1 MPRKKAVLVDAS
13 GWGLTKGQRK
23 EIDDTRELY
32 RNNFEL
38 FCKSELNIIDRDS
51 PTGAA
56 VKLFKWNAAQQKLN
70 RTIDL
75 IKLYNLRRTKE
86 LHAKDPRVPVSE
98 FPVQVVILKPRKVG
112 ISTFLQ
118 ARSIWRAEFE
128 ANISCLIMAHEL
140 GAARN
145 IASISKRYLD
155 LWRPLKNDYRKTIQK
170 CTDNGI
176 VWGTDPVVGKEWG
189 SKIIVATGGMANKGT
204 SRSFTYHFV
213 HISEE
218 AHFRSESEVSA
229 ALAATVPFKET
240 YEESTANGI
249 GGMFYDNYRNA
260 ADIESVLKGDIPPN
274 WNGKFRFFF
283 SWLEDPSYRL
293 PITDQERD
301 YILQSLSPR
310 ESQLMEHFKADIEQ
324 LAWRRY
330 KIGSECT
337 AQSEMDPEDYFNQ
350 EYPTEPDDAFVST
363 GSNAFYLRGLTKMH
377 TQNRNDHFIAWQGH
391 LTAMEAGECHKME
404 TNYQPSCIMYRDPVP
419 GSQYIIGVDTAEGL
433 QHGDDSVISVWH
445 RKGAEYMEEVAR
457 VINKATPDELANMV
471 IFLARHYNDAFVIPE
486 CNNAGGALC
495 LHIHRSGYPHMYIRE
510 NPEKISDQ
518 DRNHSFMFGFHTGAR
533 TKPLLVSAGQQA
545 CREGKILI
553 RNKTALRQWEI
564 YKNADG
570 RYMAPEGEKDD
581 CVMADLLAIWGHFS
595 NAAPLARK
603 YTGENEQKNTV
614 NGREISE
621 EDKQIWERLKK
632 LKKEQAKLNQRRRVL
647 RADAILQRIF

>member
-1 MPRKKAVLVDAS
+1 MPRKKATVVDS
-13 GWGLTKGQRK
+13 LGWGLTKGQRK
-23 EIDDTRELY
+23 EIDDTRDLY

-38 FCKSELNIIDRDS
+38 FCKSELHIIDRDS
-51 PTGAA
+51 PTGAS
-56 VKLFKWNAAQQKLN
+56 VRLFKWNQAQHKLN

-86 LHAKDPRVPVSE
+86 LHAKDPRAPVSE
-98 FPVQVVILKPRKVG
+98 YPVQVVILKPRKVG
-112 ISTFLQ
+112 ISTYLQ

-128 ANISCLIMAHEL
+128 ANITCLIMAHEL

-155 LWRPLKNDYRKTIQK
+155 LWKPLKNDYRKEIHK

-176 VWGTDPVVGKEWG
+176 TWGTDPVVGKEWG

-218 AHFRSESEVSA
+218 AHFRSESEVAA
-229 ALAATVPFKET
+229 ALSATVPFKET

-249 GGMFYDNYRNA
+249 GGMFYDNYKNA
-260 ADIESVLKGDIPPN
+260 ADIESVLRGEIPAG

-283 SWLEDPSYRL
+283 GWLEDPSYRL
-293 PITDQERD
+293 AITDNEREH
-301 YILQSLSPR
+301 ITKSLSPR
-310 ESQLMEHFKADIEQ
+310 ESQLMDQFGADLEQ

-330 KIGSECT
+330 KIGSECS

-377 TQNRNDHFIAWQGH
+377 TQNRNDPFIAWQGH
-391 LTAMEAGECHKME
+391 LTAMEGGECHKMQ
-404 TNYQPSCIMYRDPVP
+404 TNYQPSCILYRDPVP
-419 GSQYIIGVDTAEGL
+419 GGQYVMGIDTAEGL

-457 VINKATPDELANMV
+457 VINKAAPDELASMAV
-471 IFLARHYNDAFVIPE
+471 FLARLYNDAFIVPE
-486 CNNAGGALC
+486 SNNAGGALC
-495 LHIHRSGYPHMYIRE
+495 LHIHRSGYPYMYIRE
-510 NPEKISDQ
+510 NPEKIAEQ
-518 DRNHSFMFGFHTGAR
+518 DKNHSFMYGFHTGTR

-581 CVMADLLAIWGHFS
+581 CVMADLLAIWAHFS
-595 NAAPLARK
+595 HTAPLARK
-603 YTGENEQKNTV
+603 F
-614 NGREISE
+614 SE
-621 EDKQIWERLKK
+621 EERKKVGNSTHELDAETHALWERMRKV
-632 LKKEQAKLNQRRRVL
+632 KKEYADLQKRRRVV
-647 RADAILQRIF
+647 RTDAILGRFF